1 MYPYPREGRIMKD
14 LVNSLLTIV
23 QSVIH
28 IEKCLG
34 EMYRL
39 NATAKSYNLSED
51 ISGKFLC
58 YEHLHWVSCMITT

>member
-1 MYPYPREGRIMKD
+1 MKD

-39 NATAKSYNLSED
+39 NATVKSYNLSED
-51 ISGKFLC
+51 ISGKFML
-58 YEHLHWVSCMITT
+58 WVSCT

>member
-39 NATAKSYNLSED
+39 NAAVKSYDLSED
-51 ISGKFLC
+51 ISGKFL
-58 YEHLHWVSCMITT
+58 L